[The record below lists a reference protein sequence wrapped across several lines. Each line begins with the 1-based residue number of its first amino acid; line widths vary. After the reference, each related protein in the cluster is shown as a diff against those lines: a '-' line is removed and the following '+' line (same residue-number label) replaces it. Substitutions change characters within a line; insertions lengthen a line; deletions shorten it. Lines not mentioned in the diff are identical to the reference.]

1 MFQRVHYISIGSA
14 LISCMLS
21 PIATALEAHVHG
33 EAVLNIATDQGDVE
47 AVLRSPMANI
57 VGFEYEAKSAEDKA
71 TQEKAL
77 KLLQNANNIL
87 KLSASAN
94 CLTEHVEV
102 VWGEEHGDHADHEE
116 HEGHDDHDDHEEHA
130 DHEEHE
136 GHDDHEEHADH
147 EEHKGHDDHEEHADH
162 EEHEGHD
169 HHEEHAD
176 HEEHD
181 HEGHADITAT
191 YHFKCSNPEALTDM
205 TLSLFD
211 SFKGVEKLH
220 VNLITDKG
228 AQQLELTPSSKGF
241 KF

>member
-116 HEGHDDHDDHEEHA
+116 HEGP
-130 DHEEHE
+130 
-136 GHDDHEEHADH
+136 
-147 EEHKGHDDHEEHADH
+147 DDHEEHADH

>member
-77 KLLQNANNIL
+77 KLLKNANNIL

-102 VWGEEHGDHADHEE
+102 VWDEEHGDH
-116 HEGHDDHDDHEEHA
+116 
-130 DHEEHE
+130 
-136 GHDDHEEHADH
+136 
-147 EEHKGHDDHEEHADH
+147 DH